1 MLNGAL
7 PLARIFIN
15 IISYPLFIVELKLPS
30 SEIIKSQIH
39 WIESQ
44 RIDSFIS
51 TFNFAFCQ
59 LIQQMV
65 QMIHNKHDFEFDASV
80 FRKNYN
86 KHVFIA
92 LF

>member
-15 IISYPLFIVELKLPS
+15 IISYPLFIVELKLPFP
-30 SEIIKSQIH
+30 H
-39 WIESQ
+39 
-44 RIDSFIS
+44 RIVLS

-65 QMIHNKHDFEFDASV
+65 RMIHNKHYFEIDASV
-80 FRKNYN
+80 LRKNSN

>member
-15 IISYPLFIVELKLPS
+15 IISYPLFIVESKLVVPDK
-30 SEIIKSQIH
+30 IVL
-39 WIESQ
+39 
-44 RIDSFIS
+44 S

-65 QMIHNKHDFEFDASV
+65 QMIHNKHYFKFDASV